1 MNTQKNFLMLLVLSS
16 VLFAATFA
24 VAADFDWTKE
34 LNVKAVEDPAG
45 FRAELSSRFKI
56 GDAQVKVVLGNVGKP
71 GDAYMVLRLVEM
83 SSKPVDYVLNKYK
96 SEKSKGWG
104 ALAKS
109 LGIKPGSREF
119 HALKQGRDVYGHDY
133 KNKGKKVKS
142 GKGKG

>member
-1 MNTQKNFLMLLVLSS
+1 MNTQKSILMLLVLSS

-45 FRAELSSRFKI
+45 FRAELSYRFKI

-71 GDAYMVLRLVEM
+71 GDAYIVLRLVEM

-119 HALKQGRDVYGHDY
+119 HALKRGHDI
-133 KNKGKKVKS
+133 S
-142 GKGKG
+142 GHEIDRDNRRQ